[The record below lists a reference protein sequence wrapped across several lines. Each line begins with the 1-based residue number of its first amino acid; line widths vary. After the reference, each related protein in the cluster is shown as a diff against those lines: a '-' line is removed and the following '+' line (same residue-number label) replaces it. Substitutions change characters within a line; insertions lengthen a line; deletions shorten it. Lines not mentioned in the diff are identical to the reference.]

1 MSREDPLE
9 EEMAIHSSILAR
21 RISWTEEPGGL
32 QSMGSQR
39 VRHDC
44 ATNTVTS
51 RASAGRGEPWFSCS
65 QWLREDLIHLVI
77 PAPMCP
83 PPGRKAWIEEELSQL
98 LQGLSL
104 DVKGLEGLKWPNI
117 ISFQGLMLQCLCF
130 WLLFSFFFFF
140 LARPPDIWDL
150 RSPAS
155 DGGERVESFH
165 ALSSSPFPQFTCSTR
180 TLSEESPFGVWRRPH
195 HIGLMD

>member
-1 MSREDPLE
+1 MPKV
-9 EEMAIHSSILAR
+9 
-21 RISWTEEPGGL
+21 P
-32 QSMGSQR
+32 
-39 VRHDC
+39 
-44 ATNTVTS
+44 
-51 RASAGRGEPWFSCS
+51 
-65 QWLREDLIHLVI
+65 
-77 PAPMCP
+77 
-83 PPGRKAWIEEELSQL
+83 IEEELSQL

-130 WLLFSFFFFF
+130 WLLFSLFFF
-140 LARPPDIWDL
+140 LATPHDIWDL

-165 ALSSSPFPQFTCSTR
+165 ALSRSPSPQFTCSTR
-180 TLSEESPFGVWRRPH
+180 TLSEESPFGVLRRPH